1 MLQLHKMQ
9 FYIKHIYLFLLFIK
23 QLDLMNIS
31 KKNDMRL
38 VLYKIII
45 IMEMLMDI
53 SLKIIIIYFQWL
65 NICK

>member
-53 SLKIIIIYFQWL
+53 SLKIIIIYFQ
-65 NICK
+65 